1 MHHFIYP
8 SKDTYISNRTNYDD
22 KNFGIDEL
30 LQVGTANTIVRTLSS
45 TKDYSYVDVIFVTQ
59 TVQSFTGTFTGSFSG
74 TVSSSL
80 GTISGS
86 GLIFSASYFSGSI
99 NGTGSIGSGSFGDP
113 ASGSAVV
120 GTVSGSIIAPYS
132 FGLFTGTLSG
142 SAVCLT
148 GTGSGVDTRVQ
159 QNWTDATTKFVD
171 RTLLKFDINAISS
184 SIVSGEIGVPRFFLK
199 MKVCNE
205 YELPI
210 IYNLYAL
217 PISQS
222 WEMGNGYYSDGG
234 SDRGVNWTY
243 RDNNNGTQWF
253 SQSLN
258 GTRPAIDFISTPSL
272 ATASF
277 AYGGGTF
284 YTSSICSQS
293 FNYQS
298 SDINMDVT
306 PLVMGWLS
314 GSYPNEGL
322 ILISSDELHS
332 TGSGFMLRFFSRD
345 TNTIYSPCLDVM
357 WDDIAINGG
366 DITGS
371 ISTGSVT
378 ILTAS
383 AGITASVQSGS
394 TFTIAGG
401 ISGSFS
407 ASAVL
412 TITQNFDSASVL
424 LPELSASGI
433 VSGGG
438 LSGNIIGLPVY
449 GFVSASISGSASYVQ
464 GPCGNNFYAQMSS
477 GSFYSGIFSG
487 STFTAYYVD
496 YKFENAFLTG
506 SWTPEALYGANVYIG
521 IPSGIEPYAYAT
533 VVGTY
538 INGRALGTYILSGS
552 TSASFSGQFID
563 GNLLG
568 GVLNLQLS
576 GSIYTSSFAYTS
588 SVEFTSSVLSPVA
601 TDRPFT
607 LTLTNVNPVY
617 KSGDIIKFNVFG
629 RKQFPLKTFTKATQQ
644 EQYLVPEYLPT
655 SSYYALKDNETGE
668 ILMDFDNYTR
678 IGCMYPEGNYF
689 VIDTTALP
697 QERYYRVLI
706 RVNDG
711 TSIYTFD
718 TGKTFKVTR

>member
-8 SKDTYISNRTNYDD
+8 SKDTYITNRSNYED

-45 TKDYSYVDVIFVTQ
+45 TKDYVYTDVVFNTQGVT
-59 TVQSFTGTFTGSFSG
+59 SFTGTLTGSFSG
-74 TVSSSL
+74 TVSSSY

-86 GLIFSASYFSGSI
+86 GLIFSASFFSGSVD
-99 NGTGSIGSGSFGDP
+99 GTGSVGSGSFGNP
-113 ASGSAVV
+113 ASGSTII
-120 GTVSGSIIAPYS
+120 GSISGSVIAPYLV
-132 FGLFTGTLSG
+132 GVFTGVLSG
-142 SAVCLT
+142 SSGCLS
-148 GTGSGVDTRVQ
+148 GTGSGVDTRNV
-159 QNWTDATTKFVD
+159 QNWVDATTKFID
-171 RTLLKFDINAISS
+171 RTFLKFDLTAIST
-184 SIVSGEIGVPRFFLK
+184 SIANGEIATPHFSLK
-199 MKVCNE
+199 VKVCNE

-210 IYNLYAL
+210 TYNIYAL

-222 WEMGNGYYSDGG
+222 WDMGNGYYSDGG
-234 SDRGVNWTY
+234 SDRGVSWQY
-243 RDNNNGTQWF
+243 RDNNGGTTWY
-253 SQSLN
+253 SQSLS
-258 GTRPAIDFISTPSL
+258 GSRPAIDFITDPAS

-284 YTSSICSQS
+284 YTSSVCSQS
-293 FNYQS
+293 FEYQS

-306 PLVMGWLS
+306 PIVLGWLS
-314 GSYPNEGL
+314 GSLPNEGL
-322 ILISSDELHS
+322 MLVSSDELHS
-332 TGSGFMLRFFSRD
+332 TGSGFTLRFFSRD

-357 WDDIAINGG
+357 WDDIALNGG

-378 ILTAS
+378 IATAS

-412 TITQNFDSASVL
+412 TITQNFSASVL
-424 LPELSASGI
+424 WPELSASGI

-449 GFVSASISGSASYVQ
+449 GFVSASISGSSSFVQ

-477 GSFYSGIFSG
+477 GSFLNGIWSG

-506 SWTPEALYGANVYIG
+506 SWTPDALYGSRVYIG

-538 INGRALGTYILSGS
+538 VNGRALGTYTLSGS
-552 TSASFSGQFID
+552 TSASFNGQFID

-568 GVLNLQLS
+568 GVLSLQLS
-576 GSIYTSSFAYTS
+576 GSVVTSSYSYTS
-588 SVEFTSSVLSPVA
+588 SVEFTSSVLSPL
-601 TDRPFT
+601 DSERPFT
-607 LTLTNVNPVY
+607 VTLSNVSPTY
-617 KSGDIIKFNVFG
+617 KAGDIVKMNVFG
-629 RKQFPLKTFTKATQQ
+629 RKQFPLKTFGKSTQQ
-644 EQYLVPEYLPT
+644 QQYLVPEYLPT
-655 SSYYALKDNETGE
+655 SSYYALKDNETSE

-711 TSIYTFD
+711 TSIHTID